1 MKIGVITYDTHHLK
15 TEQLVLSFAAN
26 SLVSEV
32 KLLTLPFQQR
42 AERDIGFLHRP
53 DQTVAMHSRD
63 LANVDK
69 VSMTQWDGYA
79 LPDSDIDCFI
89 IAGAG
94 ILNVAFA
101 QGKPIVNAHPGI
113 IPTTRGLD
121 SFKWAILENDPVGV
135 TLHLIDDEVDKGEVL
150 VVRETPVFASDSI
163 ASFARRHYESEID
176 LMRQIPSLLDRREHV
191 VAKEKPARM
200 RMPKD
205 AEEEMLENF
214 EHWKSLYVQ

>member
-1 MKIGVITYDTHHLK
+1 MHLGIIAYDTRHLK
-15 TEQLVLSFAAN
+15 TEQLVSHYASLPDVEQLTIFA
-26 SLVSEV
+26 
-32 KLLTLPFQQR
+32 LPFVKRSAREVLFQ
-42 AERDIGFLHRP
+42 HRP
-53 DQTVAMHSRD
+53 DQTQAIEVAD
-63 LANVDK
+63 LLQLYK
-69 VSMTQWDGYA
+69 VNFVRWDGKIL
-79 LPDSDIDCFI
+79 LPQGIDYFVI
-89 IAGAG
+89 TGAG
-94 ILNVAFA
+94 IINTELA
-101 QGKPIVNAHPGI
+101 QGTPIVNAHPGI

-135 TLHLIDDEVDKGEVL
+135 TLHLIDAEVDKGEVL

-200 RMPKD
+200 RMPK
-205 AEEEMLENF
+205 AQEEEMLENF